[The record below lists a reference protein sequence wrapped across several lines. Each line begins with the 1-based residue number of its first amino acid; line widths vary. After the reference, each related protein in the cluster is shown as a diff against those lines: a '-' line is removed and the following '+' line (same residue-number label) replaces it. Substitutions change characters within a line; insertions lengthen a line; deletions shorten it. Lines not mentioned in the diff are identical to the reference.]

1 MRVNERMKKL
11 LSIALTLCMVLA
23 YVPSPAGATGT
34 GNHTHDGSYVAPE
47 NPECTCAEKCEEANV
62 WCDVCRVDHT
72 KCLGQDTAG
81 LYFNDFECGE
91 DHLVLD
97 GVDNKDG
104 THTGICEMCHQEVT
118 VLCQYYSTGYDA
130 THH

>member
-72 KCLGQDTAG
+72 KCLGQDTADCIFMI
-81 LYFNDFECGE
+81 LNVARIIWCWM
-91 DHLVLD
+91 VLTT
-97 GVDNKDG
+97 K
-104 THTGICEMCHQEVT
+104 TAPIRASARCVT
-118 VLCQYYSTGYDA
+118 RK
-130 THH
+130 